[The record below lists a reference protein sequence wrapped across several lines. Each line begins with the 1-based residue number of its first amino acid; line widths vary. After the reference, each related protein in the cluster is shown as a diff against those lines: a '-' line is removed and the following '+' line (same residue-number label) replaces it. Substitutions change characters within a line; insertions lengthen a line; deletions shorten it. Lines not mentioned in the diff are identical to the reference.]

1 MANPPALTASSLIS
15 VPRPAIL
22 VAMVT
27 IQVFQASATISASF
41 CVIWHSI
48 RCGVLFLAEHFTQF

>member
-1 MANPPALTASSLIS
+1 MEGSIPLYSSILLVTTPGPSLIS

-27 IQVFQASATISASF
+27 APGCPAKAIISAS
-41 CVIWHSI
+41 
-48 RCGVLFLAEHFTQF
+48 L